1 MNQSGRAPRYAL
13 RGRDWG
19 SRGAAAAARRAEG
32 GPCAAPM
39 CGSGNGEREGAE
51 QPPARGEPATL
62 PCGRETG
69 KSPSFCP
76 RSREEEAWEGELS
89 ALDEATKEGKRPGR
103 KGGEEEKEEGREKPG
118 AAPPGEPRAAAGT
131 FVSAPNSQPGKREE
145 ERGGKA
151 SANLGREK
159 EAAAY
164 LRLPELEPLP
174 EPHPSQPVHGRA
186 WAWREVGRKP
196 HRSEFF

>member
-1 MNQSGRAPRYAL
+1 MG
-13 RGRDWG
+13 
-19 SRGAAAAARRAEG
+19 
-32 GPCAAPM
+32 
-39 CGSGNGEREGAE
+39 
-51 QPPARGEPATL
+51 
-62 PCGRETG
+62 
-69 KSPSFCP
+69 
-76 RSREEEAWEGELS
+76 GELS
-89 ALDEATKEGKRPGR
+89 GLNEAAKEGKRPAR

-131 FVSAPNSQPGKREE
+131 FVSAPNSQPGKRELEREE

-174 EPHPSQPVHGRA
+174 EPHPSRPAHGRGTA
-186 WAWREVGRKP
+186 QAPPLPPRLRGLPGRPPPARRGGRGKSYRPSASLPAAVRGEMGWEAGLRVAVTCNEADPKVGKVK
-196 HRSEFF
+196 SEA

>member
-1 MNQSGRAPRYAL
+1 MGGGLSGL
-13 RGRDWG
+13 NE
-19 SRGAAAAARRAEG
+19 AA
-32 GPCAAPM
+32 
-39 CGSGNGEREGAE
+39 
-51 QPPARGEPATL
+51 
-62 PCGRETG
+62 
-69 KSPSFCP
+69 
-76 RSREEEAWEGELS
+76 
-89 ALDEATKEGKRPGR
+89 KEGKRPAR

-131 FVSAPNSQPGKREE
+131 FVSAPNSQPGKRELEREE

-174 EPHPSQPVHGRA
+174 EPHPSRPAHGRGTA
-186 WAWREVGRKP
+186 QAPPLPPRLRGLPGAAAACPARGTGKALP
-196 HRSEFF
+196 PLRLTARRRSRRDGLGSGAAGGGYL